1 VSYAPQSSP
10 GLPRLPA
17 WFIPLFL
24 FAAPLV
30 AQEEKPL
37 VAPTD
42 LQREP
47 DGTPL
52 VSLPAGAPVEPGR
65 TEGDWHQ
72 VTVEG
77 WISTSSTAPTRREGF
92 DLVVTPDKGENLRSS
107 PNGPIVGRAREGTL
121 LERVGARGKWTRVRR
136 KGWVPRQ
143 AVAPPVARQART
155 PAEATQ
161 ARQREATPVQ
171 ARAVQSAQASSKP
184 APPDAVE
191 TTRATQLS
199 AAPGGAQYGSLQG
212 GIPARVVGHSGEWTQ
227 VEVSGWVRESDL
239 QPAQGG
245 AFAGVSAAEV
255 RAAPDRFVGQTL
267 DWKVQLIA
275 VQNADELRTEMAPG
289 QPYLLTRGPL
299 PEPGFVYVTIPA
311 DSVAKFRA
319 LPPLS
324 ELTLRLR
331 LKAAKTRYLTTPVA
345 EYVGVVEK

>member
-17 WFIPLFL
+17 WIIPLLL
-24 FAAPLV
+24 FATPLL

-37 VAPTD
+37 AEPTD

-52 VSLPAGAPVEPGR
+52 VSLPAGAPVEAGK
-65 TEGDWHQ
+65 TQGDWHQ

-77 WISTSSTAPTRREGF
+77 WISTSSTAPTKREGY
-92 DLVVTPDKGENLRSS
+92 DLVVTPDEGENLRRS

-121 LERVGARGKWTRVRR
+121 LERIGARGKWTKVRR
-136 KGWVPRQ
+136 KGWVPRE
-143 AVAPPVARQART
+143 AVAPKARTQTEAPQTRQAQSE
-155 PAEATQ
+155 PV
-161 ARQREATPVQ
+161 VQ
-171 ARAVQSAQASSKP
+171 ARAAPPAQAASKT
-184 APPDAVE
+184 AAPDAVE

-199 AAPGGAQYGSLQG
+199 ATPGGAQYGSLQG
-212 GIPARVVGHSGEWTQ
+212 GVPARVLGRSGEWAQ
-227 VEVSGWVRESDL
+227 VEVSGWVRQSDL

-245 AFAGVSAAEV
+245 AFAGVTAAEV

-267 DWKVQLIA
+267 DWKVQLIS
-275 VQNADELRTEMAPG
+275 VQTADELRTEMPAG

-311 DSVAKFRA
+311 DSVTQFRG
-319 LPPLS
+319 LPPLA
-324 ELTLRLR
+324 ELTLRVR

-345 EYVGVVEK
+345 ELVAVLEQ

>member
-17 WFIPLFL
+17 WIIPLVL
-24 FAAPLV
+24 LATPLL

-37 VAPTD
+37 TAPTD

-65 TEGDWHQ
+65 TQGDWHQ

-77 WISTSSTAPTRREGF
+77 WISTSSTAPTKRDGY
-92 DLVVTPDKGENLRSS
+92 DLVVTPDKGENLRRS
-107 PNGPIVGRAREGTL
+107 PNGPILGRAREGTL
-121 LERVGARGKWTRVRR
+121 LERVGTRGKWTRVRR
-136 KGWVPRQ
+136 KGWVPRE
-143 AVAPPVARQART
+143 AVAPRGRSQAEEVETRQGASA
-155 PAEATQ
+155 PAVQT
-161 ARQREATPVQ
+161 RATPPAPPV
-171 ARAVQSAQASSKP
+171 KT

-199 AAPGGAQYGSLQG
+199 ATPGGAQYGSLQG
-212 GIPARVVGHSGEWTQ
+212 GIRARVVGRSGEWSQ
-227 VEVSGWVRESDL
+227 VEVSGWVRSSDL

-245 AFAGVSAAEV
+245 AFAGVTAAEV

-267 DWKVQLIA
+267 DWKVQVIA
-275 VQNADELRTEMAPG
+275 VQTADELRTEMPPG

-311 DSVAKFRA
+311 DSVAKFRGM
-319 LPPLS
+319 PPLS

-345 EYVGVVEK
+345 ELVGVLQEK